1 MVALGVWDEIA
12 DHVKAVTLSWLAG
25 FDDDELLLK
34 SAHVHDIF
42 Q

>member
-1 MVALGVWDEIA
+1 MIALGVWDEIA
-12 DHVKAVTLSWLAG
+12 DHVKSATLSWLAG

-34 SAHVHDIF
+34 PAQVRDIF